1 MKLFKMLEKIEKFGK
16 KESPAILAGMAVVGL
31 GLTVW
36 QAYKSRPAVEKA
48 INEYKSAQ
56 KREEKLEG
64 AKKVVVAVAPTA
76 LTAAGTIGCIIGS
89 HSISSRRI
97 AVLSAAYN
105 LSSETAKSLSAKMEE
120 MVGEKKA
127 SEIKEAVLK
136 DKFKKQEAKDQNK
149 VFAGDGNLI
158 LPDNGLCLC
167 RDLYSGRCFYSTPET
182 IKRAVLKISGN
193 VTQEMWVSLNDLYS
207 EIGSPQLPQVPMGDD
222 IGWGTEDLV
231 NFQIPVV
238 FTSTL
243 TEDDRPCFTLDLMG
257 YSVNPD
263 FHYR

>member
-56 KREEKLEG
+56 KREEKLES
-64 AKKVVVAVAPTA
+64 AKKVAVAVAPTA

-182 IKRAVLKISGN
+182 IKRAVLKISSD
-193 VTQEMWVSLNDLYS
+193 VTQEMWMSLNDLYS
-207 EIGSPQLPQVPMGDD
+207 EIGSPQLPAVPMGDD

-231 NFQIPVV
+231 NFQLPIV

-243 TEDDRPCFTLDLMG
+243 TEDDRPCFSLDIQG

-263 FHYR
+263 FR